1 MNDIIELSMF
11 NAQIGV
17 WLVSAFG
24 FLALLLAGVG
34 VYGVISYSVSQRTHE
49 IGIRMA
55 LGARPGDA
63 LNMIVRQGIVLSLVG
78 LSIGL
83 AASVGVTRLM
93 STFLFGVSAVDPV
106 VFVSISLLLAA
117 VAVGASVIPA
127 RRATNFDPV
136 LALRFD

>member
-1 MNDIIELSMF
+1 MF

-17 WLVSAFG
+17 WLVSVFG
-24 FLALLLAGVG
+24 LLALVLAAVG
-34 VYGVISYSVSQRTHE
+34 VYGVISYAVSQRTHE

-63 LNMIVRQGIVLSLVG
+63 LSLIVRQGIVLSLLG

-83 AASVGVTRLM
+83 ALSVGVTRVL
-93 STFLFGVSAVDPV
+93 STFLFGVSAVDPL
-106 VFVSISLLLAA
+106 VFGGISLVLGVVAGAA
-117 VAVGASVIPA
+117 SFVPA
-127 RRATNFDPV
+127 RRAVRIDPM